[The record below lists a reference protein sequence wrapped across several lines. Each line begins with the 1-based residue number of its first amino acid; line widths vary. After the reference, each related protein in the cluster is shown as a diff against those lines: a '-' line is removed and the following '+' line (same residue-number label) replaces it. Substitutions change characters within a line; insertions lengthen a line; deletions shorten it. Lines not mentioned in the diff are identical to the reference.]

1 VKTKF
6 TIFLIGAA
14 LSVGTVFAD
23 DSAVRQDARALD
35 VLKSMSAY
43 TDSLDKLV
51 IVGVTHTDARLGEGL
66 MVSNS
71 DEVKVAINRPGSL
84 HITSFD
90 GIETR
95 ELIIHQETLTVFDSE
110 KGFYAQASIPSGV
123 DAALEYALEVLDVE
137 APLMDFIIKDK
148 ITHLIGDQE
157 TVIYL
162 TDKSRVAGVDCHHI
176 AIRGPETDVQLW
188 IEEGD
193 KPLPRK
199 ILFTSKWEAG
209 SPRFMANLAW
219 LIEPELDPSI
229 FEFNAPE
236 GSMNIGFVQH
246 SGSEGE

>member
-6 TIFLIGAA
+6 TIFLVGAV

-71 DEVKVAINRPGSL
+71 DEVKVAINRPDSL

-90 GIETR
+90 GVETR
-95 ELIIHQETLTVFDSE
+95 ELIMHQKTLTVFNSE
-110 KGFYAQASIPSGV
+110 RGFYAQASIPSGV

-148 ITHLIGDQE
+148 ISHLIGAQE

-162 TDKSRVAGVDCHHI
+162 TDKARVAGVDCHHI
-176 AIRGPETDVQLW
+176 VIRGPETDVQLW

-193 KPLPRK
+193 KPVPRK

-246 SGSEGE
+246 SDSGGE